1 METEDVPV
9 IIGTEWLL
17 RQENDNG
24 RLLPFICSLVFSCPT
39 SCRISTDFRNVF
51 LRPENALN
59 LHRFVVSSLLCLE
72 PLLRRCTQ
80 VHKLWTT
87 PGHSS
92 VQSLPRCIGQGV
104 FHKKY
109 RCLTPAKRRAAPRV
123 DEPATSAR
131 QSCYNML

>member
-1 METEDVPV
+1 MEPIDVPV
-9 IIGTEWLL
+9 IIGTEWLVH
-17 RQENDNG
+17 QEIDKG

-39 SCRISTDFRNVF
+39 SCRISPDFRNVF

-59 LHRFVVSSLLCLE
+59 LHSSVVSSLPCPE

-92 VQSLPRCIGQGV
+92 VQSMPCCVGQG
-104 FHKKY
+104 FPQY

-123 DEPATSAR
+123 DEPVTSAC